1 MLIYTFSGK
10 VIAEPNPAYLLQDL
24 GRNLTYRDV
33 PRMVDKAYKKDLP
46 QLRSDLEK
54 LRDGFS
60 SLGSSRT
67 NWTKLRIEPL
77 LKHLD
82 SLEQLLNSEEFSR
95 ESSRLTKG
103 VRMFHSDLVYL
114 RENIKGLEKVLLSE
128 KKSLKKRDLK

>member
-1 MLIYTFSGK
+1 
-10 VIAEPNPAYLLQDL
+10 
-24 GRNLTYRDV
+24 
-33 PRMVDKAYKKDLP
+33 MVDKAYKKDLP
-46 QLRSDLEK
+46 RLRNDLEK

-60 SLGSSRT
+60 SLGPSRT

-114 RENIKGLEKVLLSE
+114 RENIKGLEKVLLAE
-128 KKSLKKRDLK
+128 KKSLKKRAH